1 MIILCACNS
10 GGKDTRPITLP
21 FDLDFFLY
29 VFGKHDNLGLTAPLP
44 SNRGLK
50 EDTPTQTL

>member
-50 EDTPTQTL
+50 EDTPSQTL